1 MFTKSFLERILEE
14 SASVPHETRVR
25 TPLSFSIRPI
35 GLSEEQPG
43 YSVLV
48 ERSAFRMRAQVVVDA
63 LGNRIRTA
71 ILAGIESNPAATTR
85 TNAVVRE
92 HGWRPEIRVAD
103 YDIFIGA
110 FLDAQPSEASEEFLA
125 SCVHVACAL
134 SDLILAQLV
143 VTRSLETRPAAI
155 RQASDQLGTSPVWEY
170 DPSERDRSTLQHR
183 LLENWLIAQVQD
195 AGLQPL
201 DAVRGPLFDLA
212 WHLGNMLVLCEVKST
227 RLNETMQLRLG
238 VGQLLHYRAAA
249 LATGVE
255 FIQAALL
262 VDGPPVDPIWQTL
275 CNELDIVLFWPE
287 DGPLPERLRRDS

>member
-1 MFTKSFLERILEE
+1 MFTKSLLERFLEE
-14 SASVPHETRVR
+14 SASVPHETRVL

-35 GLSEEQPG
+35 GLSKEQPG

-48 ERSAFRMRAQVVVDA
+48 ERSAFRMRAQIVVDA

-71 ILAGIESNPAATTR
+71 ILAGIESNPAATAR
-85 TNAVVRE
+85 TNAIIRE

-110 FLDAQPSEASEEFLA
+110 FLDTQPSEANDEFLA
-125 SCVHVACAL
+125 SCAHVACAL

-143 VTRSLETRPAAI
+143 VTRSLETRPAAV
-155 RQASDQLGTSPVWEY
+155 RQASAQLGTSPVWEY

-195 AGLQPL
+195 AGLAPL

-212 WHLGNMLVLCEVKST
+212 WHLGNVLVLCEVKST

-238 VGQLLHYRAAA
+238 VGQILHYRAAA
-249 LATGVE
+249 LAAGVE
-255 FIQAALL
+255 LVRAALL
-262 VDGPPVDPIWQTL
+262 IDGRPADPIWQTL
-275 CNELDIVLFWPE
+275 CNELDVVLFWPE
-287 DGPLPERLRRDS
+287 DGPLPEPLRREQ